1 MCIRDRR
8 KTSRLVEELRQAAWQ
23 PSPKTDGDAEC
34 EFRYQP
40 DVSVAPRKG
49 AILAPHPFAHLSLLT
64 DHLRT
69 VLAVKGS
76 LRRAQQRLSLIH
88 I

>member
-1 MCIRDRR
+1 MAGKAGQIIPRGER
-8 KTSRLVEELRQAAWQ
+8 TWLVRV
-23 PSPKTDGDAEC
+23 
-34 EFRYQP
+34 FM
-40 DVSVAPRKG
+40 VSRKG

-76 LRRAQQRLSLIH
+76 LRRAQQRRALDCSGPFQSNPSN
-88 I
+88 